1 MANTGERRPRRWP
14 FRGLRLC
21 LLAAL
26 AVTVAGCV
34 GMPNSGSPGMFSA
47 TPKNTSQ
54 DSDFIGAVPAGPQP
68 GWTPSQIVNGF
79 LNATLSYPA
88 YSAIA
93 QEYLARPD
101 RKWAPYWSVTVVDQV
116 NVSRL
121 AEITDGGRK
130 AVVSVS
136 GAVRALFNGTGQY
149 VGAQQ
154 GQAGTQTTSQ
164 DFTLVKQG
172 KKWLITN
179 PPNVRMLAEP
189 DFAKV
194 YKPQDLYFFDSSGQ
208 VLVPD
213 AVFVPAGTSP
223 GSLATNLVTALLA
236 NPQPE
241 WLRPQ
246 GNAAPP
252 AVTAFPLHSSVKNV
266 NVIVDGTT
274 ATVNLTG
281 VAASAT
287 AAVRQQI
294 AAQLVWTLTGQQG
307 QGAPPNIQAVQLEF
321 NGKPWTPPGPPCP
334 GTSPSPALKQA
345 MYDCKNPYPLIASPV
360 FYYVA
365 NGRAWSRCASEAQV
379 TTGSVGQVQPVFS
392 RAGKAA
398 LNPACSSSLVQ
409 ASSRSVLPSQ
419 PPGLPALLMVAASPD
434 GKYLAGVS
442 PDVKTVYVW
451 PAGAAKPSS
460 TLRLPGVTAIDWDRQ
475 NDLWIAQG
483 DIPNTVVQTSNG
495 DRFQIPNFFP
505 PGKVLGLSIAPD
517 GVRVAAIVHTPAGSE
532 VELAAIGSGSGRPVS
547 GDPAKPY
554 RGKPASGP
562 SDNPFPPTSI
572 GLTVQLGSN
581 ITNPIA
587 LTWYDADNLLV
598 LDGAG
603 GHTSLWEVPVDGQPA
618 TKLQGELPGAISITA
633 NSAKNALVV
642 GLTGGQMEVSAGL
655 EGPWQRLGSGGQNP
669 AFQTPVIPVTPQS
682 RPVPQP
688 SASTLCSRY
697 VTFRD

>member
-1 MANTGERRPRRWP
+1 MASAGERRPRRWP
-14 FRGLRLC
+14 FQGLRLC

-26 AVTVAGCV
+26 AVAVAGCV
-34 GMPNSGSPGMFSA
+34 GMPNSGSPGTFSA

-68 GWTPSQIVNGF
+68 GWSPSQIVNGF

-101 RKWAPYWSVTVVDQV
+101 RNWAPYWSVQVVDQV
-116 NVSRL
+116 NVSQL

-130 AVVSVS
+130 AAVSVS
-136 GAVRALFNGTGQY
+136 GVMRASFNGTGQY

-154 GQAGTQTTSQ
+154 GQTGTQTTSQ
-164 DFTLVKQG
+164 EFTLVKQG

-213 AVFVPAGTSP
+213 AVFVPAGTSS

-236 NPQPE
+236 NPQSD

-281 VAASAT
+281 VAASASP
-287 AAVRQQI
+287 AVRQQM
-294 AAQLVWTLTGQQG
+294 AAQLVWTLTGQQQG

-334 GTSPSPALKQA
+334 GASPSPALKQA
-345 MYDCKNPYPLIASPV
+345 MYDCKNPYPLTASPV

-365 NGRAWSRCASEAQV
+365 NGQAWSRCASEAQV

-392 RAGKAA
+392 RVGKAA
-398 LNPACSSSLVQ
+398 LNPACSSSTVQ
-409 ASSRSVLPSQ
+409 ASSRPVLPSQ
-419 PPGLPALLMVAASPD
+419 PPGLPAWLMVAVSPD
-434 GKYLAGVS
+434 GRYLAGVS
-442 PDVKTVYVW
+442 PDAKTVYMW
-451 PAGAAKPSS
+451 AAGAAKPFS

-483 DIPNTVVQTSNG
+483 DIPNTVVQTIDG
-495 DRFQIPNFFP
+495 DHIQILNLFP
-505 PGKVLGLSIAPD
+505 PGQVLGLSIAPD

-532 VELAAIGSGSGRPVS
+532 VELAAIGSGKPAS
-547 GDPAKPY
+547 GDLAKPY
-554 RGKPASGP
+554 RGKPASGL
-562 SDNPFPPTSI
+562 SANPFPPTSI
-572 GLTVQLGSN
+572 GYTVQLGSN
-581 ITNPIA
+581 ITNPVA

-603 GHTSLWEVPVDGQPA
+603 EHTSLWEVPVDGQPA

-633 NSAKNALVV
+633 NSAKNALVI
-642 GLTGGQMEVSAGL
+642 GLADGQMEVSAGL
-655 EGPWQRLGSGGQNP
+655 AGPWQRLGSGGQNP
-669 AFQTPVIPVTPQS
+669 AFRTPVIPVTPQS
-682 RPVPQP
+682 RPVP
-688 SASTLCSRY
+688 
-697 VTFRD
+697 